1 MALTALSE
9 TGSLILDP
17 LYVLWYNFLA
27 ILPSIILAL
36 LILILGYCVAY
47 LLGYVTRWIL
57 DKIISRPLRQAE
69 VSKAIGHT
77 NVASLIGELVK
88 WFVFIVFLNV
98 AVDILNLNVLSDLL
112 ASFVRW
118 LPNVL
123 IAVIIFFAGVA
134 LAHYVDLKIKEHTRM
149 RGMITLSGVLK
160 VVIVFLAVIIGLE
173 QIGVDVGILQN
184 SFLIILGSI
193 GLGLALALGIGLGL
207 GLRNEA
213 EDIVKKMRKNF

>member
-173 QIGVDVGILQN
+173 QIGVDVGVLQN

-213 EDIVKKMRKNF
+213 EDIVKRMRKNF